1 MQRTVSILTLLA
13 LLGAVPARAIDHKNL
28 DDGRPLRLEDAYSI
42 AHGEFSVEAGIGYR
56 SNRGR
61 KDQAFFPVN
70 VTYGALPN
78 FHVELGTVLFT
89 SPRAVEGPDRSGDLH
104 LSALYNLNQ
113 ETLTLP
119 AFGIKGTVSFPTG
132 VDSSGTDF
140 ELKGMVTR
148 SVGRLSLHGNAAVEF
163 VGGARGNERD
173 VLYKFAFGPSYPVG
187 APMYTRTTLLAAIFI
202 EQAHRRGEQ
211 QTTGVEAGFRHQLTE
226 RIVLDAGLGTEFRGG
241 PGRARFFAV
250 SGISVGF

>member
-1 MQRTVSILTLLA
+1 MKRTVLILTLLA
-13 LLGAVPARAIDHKNL
+13 LLVAVPVRAIDHKNL
-28 DDGRPLRLEDAYSI
+28 DGGRPLRLEDAYSI
-42 AHGEFSVEAGIGYR
+42 AHGEFSLEAGIGYR

-61 KDQAFFPVN
+61 NDQAFFPVE
-70 VTYGALPN
+70 VTYGAFPN

-113 ETLTLP
+113 ETLRLP
-119 AFGIKGTVSFPTG
+119 AFGIKGTMTFPTG

-173 VLYKFAFGPSYPVG
+173 MLYKFAFGPSYPVG
-187 APMYTRTTLLAAIFI
+187 APMYTRTTLLADIFI
-202 EQAHRRGEQ
+202 EQAHRRGER

-226 RIVLDAGLGTEFRGG
+226 RIVVDAGLGTEFRGG
-241 PGRARFFAV
+241 SGRARFFAV